1 LFCLPSIYTIRSDPS
16 ARSLLHLSIFSRFQL
31 RMMPPNHPSAPTP
44 SSSSSIQPNTA
55 PPPHRQPHLSG
66 VPLPPPQCL
75 TPTAVGS
82 EILPSSFILLQS
94 AHRRRC
100 VPTTRH
106 GQQVGRNA
114 FYAGS
119 SSPVVLDTRARIFS
133 RFILNIYD
141 SICFL

>member
-1 LFCLPSIYTIRSDPS
+1 MSLLLIKATRGSLPLLLSSIYTVRSDTS
-16 ARSLLHLSIFSRFQL
+16 DRSLLRSSIFSRFQL
-31 RMMPPNHPSAPTP
+31 RTMPPNHPSAPMP

-55 PPPHRQPHLSG
+55 PPPHRQPHRSG

-94 AHRRRC
+94 AHWRRR

-114 FYAGS
+114 FYTGS
-119 SSPVVLDTRARIFS
+119 SSPVLLDA
-133 RFILNIYD
+133 
-141 SICFL
+141 